1 MNWLPLSFIVL
12 IILAFQDI
20 IHRYFM
26 KEGFQSIE
34 IVLYGLIPSVICA
47 LLYIYWKSLKMRI
60 PDKKYTALFI
70 FSGILSFIS
79 YLLLREAQINSPN
92 IGYVTAITY
101 CSVILTIVIT
111 GILFK
116 DAIDLRGIIGAIFII
131 IGVGLITSIQK

>member
-12 IILAFQDI
+12 VILAFQDI

-26 KEGFQSIE
+26 KEGFKSIE
-34 IVLYGLIPSVICA
+34 IVIYGLIPSIICA
-47 LLYIYWKSLKMRI
+47 VLYIYWKQAKMKI

-101 CSVILTIVIT
+101 SSVVLTIIIT

-116 DAIDLRGIIGAIFII
+116 DAIDMRGIIGAIFII
-131 IGVGLITSIQK
+131 IGLGLITSIKK

>member
-1 MNWLPLSFIVL
+1 
-12 IILAFQDI
+12 
-20 IHRYFM
+20 M